1 MQPYQVPC
9 QAKAELLL
17 LEWMGCIALCLHSC
31 LQFITHS
38 TGKEP
43 LAFPAGMSCF
53 LKALWPVNDY
63 TGLKYCIFIK
73 DFSRDALL
81 ILKPH
86 FCMDSSFLTVTIL
99 ASGVCE

>member
-1 MQPYQVPC
+1 MSLSVCTDVCSSWPVAVGKNLWPF
-9 QAKAELLL
+9 L
-17 LEWMGCIALCLHSC
+17 LER
-31 LQFITHS
+31 
-38 TGKEP
+38 
-43 LAFPAGMSCF
+43 AFF
-53 LKALWPVNDY
+53 LKAPWPVNDC